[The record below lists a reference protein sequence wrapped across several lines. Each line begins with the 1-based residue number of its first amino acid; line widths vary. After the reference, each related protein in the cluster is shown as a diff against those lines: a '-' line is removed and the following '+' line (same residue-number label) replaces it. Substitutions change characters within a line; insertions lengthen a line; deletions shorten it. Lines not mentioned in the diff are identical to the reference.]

1 MGHNPG
7 PLSMSQTFF
16 FFEKGLLTSLQ
27 TAGSCTPLLLRTSR
41 RLRCQ
46 VSAWGEG
53 TLHRHHRHPGL
64 WGGLRIIPSPRC
76 LPGLL
81 FPGPQEGPAFPR
93 TFRGSRFPLG
103 AASPWSGPS
112 PRAPLPPA
120 RPAARPPRPAPPAV
134 PPKRPLLLLFP
145 LAVPVRD
152 ANPTGWPPRR
162 PSEASA
168 APSQPSSS
176 QGFPG
181 WDALF
186 VRPCSDACRPVR
198 CMLLRLGTIFAHCP
212 LCPHCLVHGRHS
224 TKMCRSEKRNRM
236 RGKME
241 LCQTRPWMASRAL
254 IY

>member
-1 MGHNPG
+1 MPGVSVGGGDSPPPPPPPWTVGRPANNP
-7 PLSMSQTFF
+7 
-16 FFEKGLLTSLQ
+16 LTSVPPRSALPWATRRARLPLCLQ
-27 TAGSCTPLLLRTSR
+27 GLPFPFGRSVTVVWPLPT
-41 RLRCQ
+41 
-46 VSAWGEG
+46 
-53 TLHRHHRHPGL
+53 
-64 WGGLRIIPSPRC
+64 
-76 LPGLL
+76 
-81 FPGPQEGPAFPR
+81 GPA
-93 TFRGSRFPLG
+93 
-103 AASPWSGPS
+103 A
-112 PRAPLPPA
+112 
-120 RPAARPPRPAPPAV
+120 RPAPPAV
-134 PPKRPLLLLFP
+134 PLKRPLLLLFP

-152 ANPTGWPPRR
+152 ANPTSWPPRR
-162 PSEASA
+162 PSEARA

-186 VRPCSDACRPVR
+186 VRPCSGACRPVR